1 MRTLAT
7 LLGVLASVWLVGC
20 GTIGEPLYPALRV
33 PSRVTD
39 LTAVERGD
47 RIDFTFTIAP
57 LTTEGLVLREV
68 GALDLRAGPS
78 PGTPFVVNNWATSA
92 KRVPI
97 MPAPDKPGTVMTS
110 LPAAQFVGK
119 DVIAAVRVANTS
131 GRNSEW
137 SNFVTLCVEQPLPKP
152 SEFKAEASAGGV
164 ALAWNAPQAKQF
176 RVYRKTADQQSPALL
191 ATVTEPKY
199 TDSTAE
205 YGKAYAYYVQGVR
218 DKTESDVAGP
228 ETITPIDIFP
238 PRVPT
243 GLTASAGLGTI
254 ELAWERNTEADFKEY
269 RVYRSEAG
277 GPFVQIAAGLEA
289 PNYSDH
295 NVESGKQY
303 RYRVVAVDQVGNV
316 SQPCE
321 PVEAVAP

>member
-7 LLGVLASVWLVGC
+7 LLSVLAGVCLVGC
-20 GTIGEPLYPALRV
+20 GQIGEPLYPALRV

-47 RIDFTFTIAP
+47 RIDFTFTIPP

-68 GALDLRAGPS
+68 GAVDLRVGPS

-92 KRVPI
+92 KQAPV
-97 MPAPDKPGTVMTS
+97 MPAPDKPGPVMAS
-110 LPAAQFVGK
+110 IPATQFVGK
-119 DVIAAVRVANTS
+119 DVIVAVRVANAN

-137 SNFVTLCVEQPLPKP
+137 SNFVTLTVEQPLSTP
-152 SEFKAEASAGGV
+152 SAFKAEASPEGV
-164 ALAWNAPQAKQF
+164 SLTWNAPQAKQF

-191 ATVTEPKY
+191 ATTTESKY

-205 YGKAYAYYVQGVR
+205 YGKTYGYYVQGVR

-228 ETITPIDIFP
+228 ETITPIDVFP
-238 PRVPT
+238 PHVPT

-254 ELAWERNTEADFKEY
+254 ELAWDRNTESDFKEY

-277 GPFVQIAAGLEA
+277 GPFVQIADGLEA

-303 RYRVVAVDQVGNV
+303 RYRITAVDQVGNV
-316 SQPCE
+316 SQPCD
-321 PVEAVAP
+321 PVEAIAP